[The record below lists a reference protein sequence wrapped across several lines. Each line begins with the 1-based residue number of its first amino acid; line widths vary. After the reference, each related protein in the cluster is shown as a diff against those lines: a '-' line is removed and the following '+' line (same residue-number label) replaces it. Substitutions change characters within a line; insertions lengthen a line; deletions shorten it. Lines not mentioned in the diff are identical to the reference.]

1 MQITSPSIPSPVPPS
16 DRLLEALAAHYMA
29 MPPVAAMQP
38 SVLDWQDGCL
48 RMHAPLDANVNDK
61 GCAFGGSLSSLMTI
75 AGWGL
80 AFLKLAEAGLEADIY
95 VADSR
100 VRYLKPVYEDLLV
113 EVRLDTAGEGGAD
126 AIDLPGA
133 LRGAADTVG
142 PINPMLTS
150 YFLSAT
156 TIVPHAGGGMAL
168 WREKLFAQMHLN
180 ASGAAGFLNLPSNA
194 VVELGSK
201 VEI

>member
-1 MQITSPSIPSPVPPS
+1 MQITSPSIPSLVSSS
-16 DRLLEALAAHYMA
+16 DHLLEALAAHYMA

-113 EVRLDTAGEGGAD
+113 EVRLDTAGENAAD
-126 AIDLPGA
+126 SIDLPGA
-133 LRGAADTVG
+133 LRGKGRASVRMEARTLLADGGVAAVLVG
-142 PINPMLTS
+142 RYVAI
-150 YFLSAT
+150 A
-156 TIVPHAGGGMAL
+156 
-168 WREKLFAQMHLN
+168 RD
-180 ASGAAGFLNLPSNA
+180 
-194 VVELGSK
+194 
-201 VEI
+201 

>member
-1 MQITSPSIPSPVPPS
+1 MQIPSLSSSSPDS
-16 DRLLEALAAHYMA
+16 LLDALAAHYMA

-48 RMHAPLDANVNDK
+48 RMQAPLAANVNDK

-80 AFLKLAEAGLEADIY
+80 VFLELANAGQEADIY
-95 VADSR
+95 IADSR

-113 EVRLDTAGEGGAD
+113 EVRLDTAGEGAD

-133 LRGAADTVG
+133 LRGKGRASMRMEARTRLADGGVAAVLVG
-142 PINPMLTS
+142 RYVAIARS
-150 YFLSAT
+150 
-156 TIVPHAGGGMAL
+156 
-168 WREKLFAQMHLN
+168 
-180 ASGAAGFLNLPSNA
+180 
-194 VVELGSK
+194 
-201 VEI
+201 

>member
-1 MQITSPSIPSPVPPS
+1 MNAPAKSAS
-16 DRLLEALAAHYMA
+16 ALNALNAHFA
-29 MPPVAAMQP
+29 GMPPVAALQP
-38 SVLDWQDGCL
+38 AIDAWHDGHL
-48 RMHAPLDANVNDK
+48 RLSAPLAANINDK

-113 EVRLDTAGEGGAD
+113 EVRLDTAGENAAD

-133 LRGAADTVG
+133 LRGKGRASVRMEARTLLADGGVAAVLVG
-142 PINPMLTS
+142 RYVAI
-150 YFLSAT
+150 A
-156 TIVPHAGGGMAL
+156 
-168 WREKLFAQMHLN
+168 RD
-180 ASGAAGFLNLPSNA
+180 
-194 VVELGSK
+194 
-201 VEI
+201 